1 LQNLIDKLESK
12 LDRMSMLM
20 QDKFGAKE
28 ACQAAEI
35 LNAKAGCKR
44 KPDARA
50 LTGSQDRAF

>member
-1 LQNLIDKLESK
+1 LIDELESK